1 MHYFSSICNKIVFC
15 NKTTFKQKSSQRW
28 ILEIDD
34 EESLKSIALQ

>member
-15 NKTTFKQKSSQRW
+15 NKTFKQKPSQRW